1 MEDLMQRLQKYK
13 ERLAKAYRNSKRAS
27 QKSKSFF
34 AQFDGMVISI
44 EIAHK

>member
-1 MEDLMQRLQKYK
+1 MDRLQLYK
-13 ERLAKAYRNSKRAS
+13 ERLAKAYRNSKRKE

-34 AQFDGMVISI
+34 SQFDGMVISI